1 MGRIWP
7 VDAHVPK
14 RPAVDQLAPGVGSI
28 RIAADVGGTFT
39 DVVLDSGEEY
49 FTSKIA
55 TTIEAPEQGILE
67 GVQLVLQQAGI
78 EPSQVTG
85 FIHGTT
91 LATNALIER
100 KGARTAL
107 ITTEGFRDSIEI
119 AYESRYDQ
127 YDLALQKP
135 APLVP
140 RYLRYTVL
148 ERVDVHGQ
156 VLRPLDAGSLDQ
168 IVTELNRHQIEAVAI
183 GLLHSY
189 ANPDHEQMLA
199 DMLRA
204 NGIEAEISISSEVCP
219 EVREYERFMTTVCNA
234 YVQPLMAGYLRALQS
249 SLVKQGIICPLLLMT
264 SGGGITTL
272 ESAIRFPI
280 RLVESGP
287 SGGAVLA
294 SGIARQLGEPR
305 MLSYDMGGTTA
316 KICLIDDYQPQTAR
330 NFEIARSARFHKG
343 SGMPVRIPVVEMI
356 EIGAGGGSIAHVDD
370 LGRLAVGPQ
379 SAGSIPG
386 PCCYQ
391 KGGVSATVTDA
402 DLLLG
407 KIDPQAFAEGR
418 MPLDASLAAASV
430 TEDIA
435 TTMEID
441 LLQAAAGV
449 VDMVEENMA
458 NAARIHGVEH
468 GANLS
473 EYTMIAFGGAGPL
486 HALQLARKLNIERI
500 IVPQNSSVGS
510 AVGFLWAPIAYEV
523 VRSCYMTTQRFDAD
537 TANRLLAEL
546 QAEAEDV
553 VCEDAGQ
560 RNVAVKRSAYM
571 RYVGQGH
578 EIEVPL
584 PAGKLDGEDS
594 ATIQSSYETHYQRLF
609 GRTIPQRDIEFLSWS
624 VEVSGPG
631 LVSEEA
637 VAALPAQPVQADS
650 KRSAY
655 CPKLKV
661 MIDYPVYERIKLL
674 PGDCFSGPA
683 LVLEA
688 QTTTY
693 LPGACEVRVD
703 NRMNLVIDRRN
714 A

>member
-1 MGRIWP
+1 MGR
-7 VDAHVPK
+7 
-14 RPAVDQLAPGVGSI
+14 LAQDVASI
-28 RIAADVGGTFT
+28 RLAADVGGTFT
-39 DVVLDSGEEY
+39 DVVLDTGEKY

-55 TTIEAPEQGILE
+55 TTIETPETAILE
-67 GVQLVLQQAGI
+67 GVRIVLQKAGI
-78 EPSQVTG
+78 KPSQITG

-135 APLVP
+135 EPLVP
-140 RYLRYTVL
+140 RYLRYTVF
-148 ERVDVHGQ
+148 ERVDVRGQ
-156 VLRPLDAGSLDQ
+156 ILRALDTTSVNQ
-168 IVTELNRHQIEAVAI
+168 VVTELQQNEIEAVAI

-189 ANPDHEQMLA
+189 TNPEHEQA
-199 DMLRA
+199 VAEMLRA
-204 NGIEAEISISSEVCP
+204 AGIEAEISLSSEVCP

-234 YVQPLMAGYLRALQS
+234 YVQPLMARYLRALQEA
-249 SLVKQGIICPLLLMT
+249 LVAQGITCPLLLMT

-294 SGIARQLGEPR
+294 SGIARQLSESKV
-305 MLSYDMGGTTA
+305 LSYDMGGTTA
-316 KICLIDDYQPQTAR
+316 KICLIDDYQPQNAR

-356 EIGAGGGSIAHVDD
+356 EIGAGGGSIAHVDG
-370 LGRLAVGPQ
+370 LGRLTIGPE
-379 SAGSIPG
+379 SAGSTPG

-391 KGGVSATVTDA
+391 KGGIRATVTDA

-407 KIDPQAFAEGR
+407 KIDPHGFAEGR
-418 MPLDASLAAASV
+418 MQLDASLAETALTQNIAAAMDV
-430 TEDIA
+430 
-435 TTMEID
+435 D
-441 LLQAAAGV
+441 LVPAAAGIAG
-449 VDMVEENMA
+449 MVEENMA
-458 NAARIHGVEH
+458 NAARIHSVEH

-486 HALQLARKLNIERI
+486 HALQLAQKLNIGRI

-523 VRSCYMTTQRFDAD
+523 VRSCYMTTQRFDSE
-537 TANRLLAEL
+537 TANMLLADL
-546 QAEAEDV
+546 HAEAFEV
-553 VCEDAGQ
+553 VCKDAGQ
-560 RNVAVKRSAYM
+560 SNVKVKRSAYM

-584 PAGKLDGEDS
+584 PEGELSAEDS
-594 ATIQSSYETHYQRLF
+594 AAIQSSYEFHYQRLF

-631 LVSEEA
+631 QIDEGTLVTLEM
-637 VAALPAQPVQADS
+637 QPVEAS
-650 KRSAY
+650 ALRSAY
-655 CPKLKV
+655 CPRLKA
-661 MIDYPVYERIKLL
+661 MIEYPVYERSKLV
-674 PGDCFSGPA
+674 PGNCFTGPA

-693 LPGACEVRVD
+693 VPSAFEVQVD
-703 NRMNLVIDRRN
+703 KRMNLVIDRRST
-714 A
+714 